1 MAASR
6 SCCGFLNINKSITFL
21 YYGPNYRTAPW
32 CKATYSSR
40 ASYFQRS
47 CLIQT
52 RTKSVSA
59 KNLPKPKPAPKT
71 KETRSGFLATVT
83 RYFHGGGTG
92 VTEDSVKKKISANSV
107 VILKSMLKH
116 VWPKDRRDLKIRVV
130 AAVCLLVGAKVINVQ
145 VPFLFKYA
153 IDYLNK
159 FDPSTIA
166 TAGGF
171 LATTSTAILL
181 AYGLARMSSSLFN
194 ELRNAVFAKVA
205 QGSIR
210 TVARRTFLHLHNLDL
225 TFHLNRQTGAL
236 SRAIDRGTRGINFVL
251 SALVFNI
258 VPTIFEVSLVS
269 GILAYRC
276 GPEFAAVVVG
286 CLGVYTVFT
295 LRVTQWRTQF
305 RSEMN
310 KADNESG
317 AQAIDSLI
325 NYETVKYFNNEKFE
339 ADRYDKLLGKYEEA
353 SLKTT
358 TSLAFLNWGQNFIFS
373 ASLSA
378 IMLLASKQIM
388 EGTMTVGD
396 LVMVNGLL
404 FQLSVPLN
412 FLGSVYRDLRQAL
425 IDMEALFNLHNLKT
439 SIKDKPNAYPLL
451 LKAGDPNSNVIFDN
465 VSFEYLSG
473 KRILDKVSF
482 EVPSGKK
489 IALVGGSGSGKST
502 IVRLLFRFFDP
513 IEGRILVSGKDIQDV
528 SVESLRKII
537 GVVPQES
544 VLFHNDV
551 FYNIN
556 YGRIEA
562 TAEEVYQAASMA
574 EIHDA
579 ILHMPKGY
587 STHVGE
593 RGLKLSGGEKQRIA
607 IARAIIKDPP
617 ILIYDEAT
625 SSLDSITEMN
635 ILSALR
641 RVTQGRTSIFIA
653 HRLSTVI
660 DADEILV
667 LEDGKIREK
676 GNHYSLITDPNTLY
690 AHLWHK
696 QHAAHTKVL
705 EQLDENNYDSDT
717 KVL

>member
-1 MAASR
+1 MAAGSR
-6 SCCGFLNINKSITFL
+6 TCCGFLKISKCHRLFNHKSPHYSTLWRNYNGL
-21 YYGPNYRTAPW
+21 YRQP
-32 CKATYSSR
+32 
-40 ASYFQRS
+40 FIQRS
-47 CLIQT
+47 QIQQIRGKQST
-52 RTKSVSA
+52 INSKTPDVKPQTLRSRLLHGSPGAVTEESLKKKSVFTS
-59 KNLPKPKPAPKT
+59 
-71 KETRSGFLATVT
+71 SGAM
-83 RYFHGGGTG
+83 
-92 VTEDSVKKKISANSV
+92 
-107 VILKSMLKH
+107 ILRGMLQH

-130 AAVCLLVGAKVINVQ
+130 MAVVLLIGAKVVNVQ

-153 IDYLNK
+153 VDYLNT
-159 FDPSTIA
+159 FDPA
-166 TAGGF
+166 TLAKTGGF
-171 LATTSTAILL
+171 LATFSTSLL
-181 AYGLARMSSSLFN
+181 LGYGVARMSASLFN

-236 SRAIDRGTRGINFVL
+236 SRAIDRGTRGINFVM

-276 GPEFAAVVVG
+276 GAEFALVVLG

-305 RSEMN
+305 RSQMN
-310 KADNESG
+310 KADNEAG

-325 NYETVKYFNNEKFE
+325 NYETVKYFNNEVYE
-339 ADRYDKLLGKYEEA
+339 ADRYDKLLARYEQA

-425 IDMEALFNLHNLKT
+425 VDMETLFSLHRLQT
-439 SIKDKPNAYPLL
+439 SIQERADAAPLL
-451 LKAGDPNSNVIFDN
+451 LKAGDSQSHVTFED
-465 VSFEYLSG
+465 VSFQYIEG
-473 KRILDKVSF
+473 QRILDGLSF
-482 EVPSGKK
+482 SIPAGKK
-489 IALVGGSGSGKST
+489 VAIVGGSGSGKST

-513 IEGRILVSGKDIQDV
+513 QGGRVLVAGQDIRDF
-528 SVESLRKII
+528 SLESLRKVV
-537 GVVPQES
+537 GVVPQEC
-544 VLFHNDV
+544 VLFHNSV
-551 FYNIN
+551 YYNIN
-556 YGRIEA
+556 YGRVQATEHEVHEA
-562 TAEEVYQAASMA
+562 ARMA

-579 ILHMPKGY
+579 ILRMPKGY
-587 STHVGE
+587 DTPVGE

-641 RVTQGRTSIFIA
+641 RVTKGRTSIFIA
-653 HRLSTVI
+653 HRLSTVV

-667 LEDGKIREK
+667 LEHGKVRER
-676 GNHYSLITDPNTLY
+676 GTHYSLITDPHSLY

-696 QHAAHTKVL
+696 QHSAHTKVM
-705 EQLDENNYDSDT
+705 EQLDNGYDSSGSMES
-717 KVL
+717 

>member
-1 MAASR
+1 MAAGR
-6 SCCGFLNINKSITFL
+6 TCYRFLNINKTYSF
-21 YYGPNYRTAPW
+21 PNYQQFRYNNAWSKGSTVSRTSNLQKP
-32 CKATYSSR
+32 
-40 ASYFQRS
+40 
-47 CLIQT
+47 CLLQI
-52 RTKSVSA
+52 RTKFVSTKSQSA
-59 KNLPKPKPAPKT
+59 SKNSKKSPV
-71 KETRSGFLATVT
+71 GILATIS
-83 RYFHGGGTG
+83 RYLHGAAGA
-92 VTEDSVKKKISANSV
+92 VTEEGAKRKKLITASSLH
-107 VILKSMLKH
+107 ILKSMAKH

-130 AAVCLLVGAKVINVQ
+130 AAVVLLVAAKVVNVQ
-145 VPFLFKYA
+145 VPFLFKYI
-153 IDYLNK
+153 IDHLNN
-159 FDPSTIA
+159 FDPSSLAST
-166 TAGGF
+166 GGF
-171 LATTSTAILL
+171 LAMTSTALVL
-181 AYGLARMSSSLFN
+181 GYGVARMSASLFN

-205 QGSIR
+205 QGTLR
-210 TVARRTFLHLHNLDL
+210 TVSRRTFLHLHNLDL
-225 TFHLNRQTGAL
+225 SFHLNRQTGAL

-276 GPEFAAVVVG
+276 GTEFAVVVLG
-286 CLGVYTVFT
+286 CLGVYAVFT
-295 LRVTQWRTQF
+295 LRVTRWRTQF
-305 RSEMN
+305 RSQMNQADN
-310 KADNESG
+310 KAG

-339 ADRYDKLLGKYEEA
+339 ADRYDNLLEKYEKA

-373 ASLSA
+373 ASLST
-378 IMLLASKQIM
+378 IMLLASNQIM
-388 EGTMTVGD
+388 QGTMTVGD

-425 IDMEALFNLHNLKT
+425 VDMESLFKLHNLD
-439 SIKDKPNAYPLL
+439 SAIKEKPDAFPLV
-451 LKAGDPNSNVIFDN
+451 LKAGDPSAKVVFDN
-465 VSFEYLSG
+465 VKFEYLPD
-473 KRILDKVSF
+473 KKILDGMSF
-482 EVPSGKK
+482 EVPAGKK
-489 IALVGGSGSGKST
+489 IAIVGGSGSGKST

-513 IEGRILVSGKDIQDV
+513 TEGRILISDKNIQDV
-528 SVESLRKII
+528 SVESLRKVI
-537 GVVPQES
+537 GVVPQDS

-551 FYNIN
+551 FFNIN
-556 YGRIEA
+556 YGRVNA
-562 TAEEVYQAASMA
+562 TKEEVYEAARMA

-579 ILHMPKGY
+579 IMRMPEGY
-587 STHVGE
+587 KTPVGE

-617 ILIYDEAT
+617 ILVYDEAT

-641 RVTQGRTSIFIA
+641 SVTQGRTSIFIA
-653 HRLSTVI
+653 HRLSTVV

-667 LEDGKIREK
+667 LENGQVREK
-676 GNHYSLITDPNTLY
+676 GNHYSLITDPNSLY

-705 EQLDENNYDSDT
+705 EQLDDSYATDSDT
-717 KVL
+717 TVL